1 MLCMTSGR
9 SVGFTQSNAV
19 IYDAHYT
26 ANQAI
31 WTTENMRI
39 AHSYLG
45 VVVAIMGGTKTE
57 CL

>member
-9 SVGFTQSNAV
+9 SVGLTQSNA
-19 IYDAHYT
+19 IRYYAHYT
-26 ANQAI
+26 ASQATQ
-31 WTTENMRI
+31 TTENIWI

-45 VVVAIMGGTKTE
+45 VVAAIMGGTKVK

>member
-9 SVGFTQSNAV
+9 SVGFTQSNA
-19 IYDAHYT
+19 IRYDAHYT
-26 ANQAI
+26 EATQA
-31 WTTENMRI
+31 TENMWI

-45 VVVAIMGGTKTE
+45 VVVAIMGGTKVK